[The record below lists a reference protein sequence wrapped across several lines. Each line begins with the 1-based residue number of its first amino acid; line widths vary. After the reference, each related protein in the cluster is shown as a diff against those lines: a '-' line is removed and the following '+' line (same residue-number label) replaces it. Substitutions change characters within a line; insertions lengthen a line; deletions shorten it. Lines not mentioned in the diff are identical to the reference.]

1 MAYLKLL
8 QSVIQIAVMSNDDQ
22 IWDDFELYYYFFQFL
37 RRKWQKN
44 SMKIGECKL
53 IFLKKNEKY
62 LIKPLKM

>member
-1 MAYLKLL
+1 M
-8 QSVIQIAVMSNDDQ
+8 
-22 IWDDFELYYYFFQFL
+22 E
-37 RRKWQKN
+37 KN